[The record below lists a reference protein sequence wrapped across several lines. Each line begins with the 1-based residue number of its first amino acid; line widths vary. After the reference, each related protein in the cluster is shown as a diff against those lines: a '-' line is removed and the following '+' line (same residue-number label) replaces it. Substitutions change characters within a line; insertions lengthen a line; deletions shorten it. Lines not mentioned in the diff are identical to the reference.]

1 MSFMKEVL
9 EHSREAWL
17 ECFHSD
23 FVTDV
28 ATDKMSE
35 EVFKHYMVQDTL
47 YLKEYA
53 RSFAIAMYRASSLE
67 EMKVYYSLMSFVN
80 ESEGA
85 TRLVYLNS
93 WGISPE
99 EAEAVSPTPVTK
111 AYCDFML
118 DIAKT
123 GDAAEILMAT
133 LPCTLSYYWVWKKV
147 VEEYADIKQIKY
159 WDMVA
164 DYTIESFGV
173 ACEFLC
179 AYVDRFCADISEERK
194 EHLKEIF
201 YKGSVHEIEFWK
213 MSSRL

>member
-9 EHSREAWL
+9 DYSKDAWEA
-17 ECFHSD
+17 CFNSE
-23 FVTDV
+23 FVTNV
-28 ATDKMSE
+28 AKDKMSE
-35 EVFKHYMVQDTL
+35 EVMKHYMIQDTL

-85 TRLVYLNS
+85 TRLVYLKD
-93 WGISPE
+93 WGITPE
-99 EAEAVSPTPVTK
+99 EAEAVVPTPITK

-118 DIAKT
+118 EIAKT
-123 GDAAEILMAT
+123 GNAAEILMAT

-147 VEEYADIKQIKY
+147 VEEYPDIKKIKY

-164 DYTIESFGV
+164 DYTTESYGI
-173 ACEFLC
+173 ACEEWC
-179 AYVDRFCADISEERK
+179 SYVDKICKGISKERK
-194 EHLKEIF
+194 EYLKEIF
-201 YKGSVHEIEFWK
+201 HRGSVHEIEFWK
-213 MSSRL
+213 MSNQP